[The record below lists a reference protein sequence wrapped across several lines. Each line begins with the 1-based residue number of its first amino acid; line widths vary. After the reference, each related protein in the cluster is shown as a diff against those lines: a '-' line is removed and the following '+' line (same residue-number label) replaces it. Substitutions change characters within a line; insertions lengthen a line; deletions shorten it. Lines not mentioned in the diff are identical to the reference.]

1 MTTETLSKLN
11 RTSII
16 KQRKEQL
23 LTKIQEQRKAIE
35 EFDLS
40 RTRPNTSPF
49 VNEEEEI
56 YQYSELNDNL
66 EAVL

>member
-1 MTTETLSKLN
+1 MTTETLSKNN
-11 RTSII
+11 RSSLI
-16 KQRKEQL
+16 KQRKKQL

-40 RTRPNTSPF
+40 RSGPNNSQP
-49 VNEEEEI
+49 VNEEEEL